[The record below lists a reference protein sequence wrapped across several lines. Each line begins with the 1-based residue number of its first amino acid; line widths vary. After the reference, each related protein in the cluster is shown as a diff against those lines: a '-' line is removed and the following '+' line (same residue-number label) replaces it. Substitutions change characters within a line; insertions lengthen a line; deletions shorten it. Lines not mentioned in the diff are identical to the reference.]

1 MLVPVKADE
10 EVIAARLLEF
20 LAAATPWHRRLW
32 NTGLVL
38 GLREVLEAAEA
49 SRAGV
54 LSEDSLKTTASMC
67 VRLAGLDPGTGG
79 EQATR
84 TLQQALTGRLRYDG
98 LDFHT
103 VSHIADGLE
112 RHYLHHWAEAI
123 RGPNPPKLERT
134 ARSIA
139 AHLLDLG
146 FGPNYLHRWW
156 TYKTSH
162 EATTYSLADIVE
174 EAHTLARRPIRAFQV
189 LLAFQSSPRSKA
201 GYPPDWLTPGQ
212 LNAWLAAHSFDHAG
226 PGIKGGLIRAIEARD
241 PDTAA
246 EVAGE
251 FIDNLTARA
260 SVGTGD
266 DIDAAQHVWVA
277 GEKGPIQLKRRLRGV
292 RVRALYR
299 EGQIIPTAKQHAVL
313 DPAIEMLSHLERS
326 SPSAAVAGGWGAI
339 EALLSEPND
348 RGAAAERLACLVAC
362 SFPRAELTALSYL
375 FQRSEP
381 SLALDLANC
390 TENRDR
396 SLVIARSIHA
406 RQQLTLP
413 GLADQ
418 AALSRMRKLFKA
430 PRKTLEDLRIHVTD
444 SFSRLYRQRNL
455 VLHWAKTDGIALR
468 ASLRTTAPLVGAGM
482 DRIAHAWYVDNLR
495 PIELAARARISLATV
510 SDSNIES
517 CVDLLA

>member
-1 MLVPVKADE
+1 MEYQPR
-10 EVIAARLLEF
+10 AR
-20 LAAATPWHRRLW
+20 PSGSSRSCRSGSGRRPE
-32 NTGLVL
+32 
-38 GLREVLEAAEA
+38 R
-49 SRAGV
+49 
-54 LSEDSLKTTASMC
+54 
-67 VRLAGLDPGTGG
+67 
-79 EQATR
+79 
-84 TLQQALTGRLRYDG
+84 QQALTGRLRYDG

-103 VSHIADGLE
+103 VNHIAEDLE
-112 RHYLHHWAEAI
+112 CHYLHHWAEAI

-174 EAHTLARRPIRAFQV
+174 EAHSLARRPIQAFQV

-212 LNAWLAAHSFDHAG
+212 LNAWLAANSFDHAG

-277 GEKGPIQLKRRLRGV
+277 GEKGPTQLKRRLRGV

-299 EGQIIPTAKQHAVL
+299 EGQIIPTAKQHAIL

-348 RGAAAERLACLVAC
+348 RGAAAERLASLVAC
-362 SFPRAELTALSYL
+362 SFPRAELTVLSYL
-375 FQRSEP
+375 FQRNEP
-381 SLALDLANC
+381 SLAMDLANC

-396 SLVIARSIHA
+396 SLLVARAIHA
-406 RQQLTLP
+406 RQHLTLP
-413 GLADQ
+413 GLSDK
-418 AALSRMRKLFKA
+418 AALSRMRKLFTA
-430 PRKTLEDLRIHVTD
+430 PRKTLEDLRTHITETPGAD
-444 SFSRLYRQRNL
+444 EGQRERSARFGSFHSSGL
-455 VLHWAKTDGIALR
+455 VGIGSLGIALWDV
-468 ASLRTTAPLVGAGM
+468 LDLNCAPLVLKVLGHKAAM
-482 DRIAHAWYVDNLR
+482 AIHRFL
-495 PIELAARARISLATV
+495 LAAQEASTVEEITGNGLFDLARAHEV
-510 SDSNIES
+510 
-517 CVDLLA
+517 